1 MKLLEW
7 MAEKSEFL
15 NDTIESIE
23 EAYEMT
29 GRSIY
34 DVRPVELVSFLTR
47 DSDTYLTSQLYK
59 LVKDDDVDE
68 LGYNLNKIAYKTAV
82 FHSFLLRLMNIVDEM
97 AYLQDEMDKEAVAK
111 EVRTLVGDDYESP
124 ADNEHY

>member
-29 GRSIY
+29 GKSIY
-34 DVRPVELVSFLTR
+34 DVRPGELVSFITR

-68 LGYNLNKIAYKTAV
+68 LGYSLNKIAYKTAV
-82 FHSFLLRLMNIVDEM
+82 FHSFLMRLMNIVDEM
-97 AYLQDEMDKEAVAK
+97 ACLQDEMDKEAVAK
-111 EVRTLVGDDYESP
+111 EIRTLVGDDYDSP